1 MSGFKYFTKIN
12 STCAS
17 LKASGGLL
25 SECSVSD
32 LEQRQLHVVYVLQTI
47 TDKVHSRLLI
57 DCVHGGWKLFQARDN
72 YVKSTLH
79 RFDLAH
85 ACVLA

>member
-1 MSGFKYFTKIN
+1 MCMKHV
-12 STCAS
+12 
-17 LKASGGLL
+17 KASGGLL

-32 LEQRQLHVVYVLQTI
+32 LEQRQLHVWQLVYVLQTI
-47 TDKVHSRLLI
+47 TDKVYSRLLI
-57 DCVHGGWKLFQARDN
+57 DCVHGGWKLFQARGN